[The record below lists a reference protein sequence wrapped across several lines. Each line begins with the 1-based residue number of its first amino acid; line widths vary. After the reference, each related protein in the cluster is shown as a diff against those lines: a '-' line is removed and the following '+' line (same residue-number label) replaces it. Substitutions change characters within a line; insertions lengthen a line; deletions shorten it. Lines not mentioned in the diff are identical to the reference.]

1 MHTHERDVVAPRDAL
16 AWAEGTADMP
26 GRWLYHEDDIV
37 ASRTRGE
44 VIRRTEPG
52 HDQTWLRAVSGD
64 AQLAD
69 VISLATTVDDLR
81 LSLLDLLET
90 AAQALSSGDKTD

>member
-1 MHTHERDVVAPRDAL
+1 MHTNERDVVAPCDAL

-26 GRWLYHEDDIV
+26 GRWLYHEDDV
-37 ASRTRGE
+37 TTSRTRGE
-44 VIRRTEPG
+44 AVRRTEPG
-52 HDQTWLRAVSGD
+52 RDRTWLRAVSGD

-90 AAQALSSGDKTD
+90 AAQALSSGAKAD